1 SAPPAAYIWRS
12 TTPDAPS
19 SCCRRCRASPASNG
33 NRPASRSSS
42 TAPSASRL
50 SPRSSRAGSA
60 SRPSRPATGS
70 RTPSSASS
78 RRTKFDPRRVRQAAL
93 PPAHLHSARTDGVHP
108 CADNPRRRV
117 RPPSSRS
124 AGTVVLRRR
133 DGLGPER
140 SARGADGHEQLPA
153 RRRRRRLR
161 GRRGLRRGE
170 LGQPPL
176 PPRPSGLAQPPPL
189 LEAHGHLPPG
199 ADSHGRALRVPPH
212 RRRHLLRLAP
222 PPYALL
228 PVVLAVRGALEDH
241 RRHPLCDLVH
251 ERRSEEH

>member
-1 SAPPAAYIWRS
+1 MSSSAPPAAYTWRP

-19 SCCRRCRASPASNG
+19 SYCRRCRASPASNAS
-33 NRPASRSSS
+33 RPASPSSL
-42 TAPSASRL
+42 TAQSASRL
-50 SPRSSRAGSA
+50 WPRSSTAGSA
-60 SRPSRPATGS
+60 SRPLRRATGS

-153 RRRRRRLR
+153 GRRRRRLR
-161 GRRGLRRGE
+161 GCRSLRRGE

-176 PPRPSGLAQPPPL
+176 SARPAGLAQPPPL
-189 LEAHGHLPPG
+189 LEAHGHLRPR
-199 ADSHGRALRVPPH
+199 ADSHGRDLRLRPH

-222 PPYALL
+222 RPYNLSPIPSPVLPAPSLPSSSRLL
-228 PVVLAVRGALEDH
+228 P
-241 RRHPLCDLVH
+241 
-251 ERRSEEH
+251 